1 MRVICPL
8 WTPSSMNQLMPSRLL
23 SSSLLRLTPQMSS
36 RPTPLL
42 TLPLPALQNTH
53 SLLEN
58 RMPYTKPDGTRDY
71 KRENRLYNSR
81 PEQIKNRSERT
92 VARREANASGQTH
105 KGDGNDLDH
114 RQPLSKGGSNDKS
127 NLRVVSE
134 GTNRSFSRNSDGSLK
149 NQTSRRER
157 KNR

>member
-1 MRVICPL
+1 
-8 WTPSSMNQLMPSRLL
+8 
-23 SSSLLRLTPQMSS
+23 
-36 RPTPLL
+36 
-42 TLPLPALQNTH
+42 
-53 SLLEN
+53 
-58 RMPYTKPDGTRDY
+58 MPYMKDGKRDY
-71 KRENRLYNSR
+71 KRENALYNSR